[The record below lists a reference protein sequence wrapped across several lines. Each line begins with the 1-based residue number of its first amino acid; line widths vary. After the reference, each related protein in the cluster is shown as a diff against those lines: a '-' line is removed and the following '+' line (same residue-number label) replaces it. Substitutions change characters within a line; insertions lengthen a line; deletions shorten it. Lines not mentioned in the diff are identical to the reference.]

1 MQSQDVAR
9 TALRFRRDLGQPVD
23 APVWPAGFACRTLSP
38 DDASAV
44 HALLKAADMHGADL
58 PDRKGWWTALTGDSE
73 FEAAL
78 CFVALDAD
86 LRIVGVAQ
94 CWTSAFLKDLAVHPD
109 FRRRGIGECLL
120 GQVFCA
126 FRACGASHLDL
137 KVDAGNAPAISLYE
151 RAGMCRVPLAG

>member
-23 APVWPAGFACRTLSP
+23 APVWPTGFSCRTLLP
-38 DDASAV
+38 GDAAAV
-44 HALLKAADMHGADL
+44 HALLKAADLHGPDL
-58 PDRKGWWTALTGDSE
+58 PDPEGWWTALTGDSE

-78 CFVALDAD
+78 CFVALDAE

-94 CWTSAFLKDLAVHPD
+94 CWTSAFLKDLAVHPE
-109 FRRRGIGECLL
+109 FRRLGIGECLL

-137 KVDAGNAPAISLYE
+137 KVDVGNAAAIRLYE
-151 RAGMCRVPLAG
+151 RAGMRQVPLAG